1 MALIPPPPSTAQC
14 SAGHTGA
21 PRTRTAVTACGADDD
36 DDDDDEGASVTASE
50 EKRISGSLSGSYS
63 PQYLKI
69 KRKN

>member
-1 MALIPPPPSTAQC
+1 MQRRS
-14 SAGHTGA
+14 HGA
-21 PRTRTAVTACGADDD
+21 PRTRTAVTACGAY

-63 PQYLKI
+63 PRHLKI